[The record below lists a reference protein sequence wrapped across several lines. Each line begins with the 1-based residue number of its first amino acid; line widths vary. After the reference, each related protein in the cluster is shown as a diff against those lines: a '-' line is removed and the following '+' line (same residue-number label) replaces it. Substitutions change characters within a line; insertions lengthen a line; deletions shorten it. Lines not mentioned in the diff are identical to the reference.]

1 MRSSSA
7 ARTNVEWPTRPTWGR
22 WLLLIALLAFG
33 VRLAYVLIFKNP
45 LVLHVGIDTYDYHYG
60 ANDLV
65 LGNGFIR
72 HLLFHAPVQ
81 TAWHP
86 PGYVVALALPSR
98 LGLDTVLDHQIWS
111 SVIGCL
117 TVVSIAF
124 LGRMLAGARAGLF
137 AAAIAA
143 VYPNFWLYDGG
154 MLSETLVLLTVTVTM
169 VTAYRILRR
178 PTIPAALALGLSLGA
193 TVLTQSQTLLL
204 LPLIA
209 VPCLFVL
216 RSATLRRRAALV
228 SVVCAATLV
237 TITPWVAFNLS
248 RFKSPELLGTGAGLV
263 LSWSNCD
270 DTYYGERLGYY
281 FPCYLAASGDE
292 SVVDYK
298 LRRRGLDYISTHQ
311 SRLPLVVLAREGRT
325 WGLFR
330 PAQQIRFDH
339 TEQILMR
346 ATGASWAALLSY
358 YVLAVASIFG
368 WIILRRSRVP
378 TFPLMALVG
387 NVIITVAVTHGQFRY
402 RAPAEVTI
410 VVLSAVA
417 LDSLGRAERLNPD
430 KRMA

>member
-1 MRSSSA
+1 VRSSSA

-45 LVLHVGIDTYDYHYG
+45 LLIHVGIDTYDYHYG

-72 HLLFHAPVQ
+72 HLLFHPPVQ

-117 TVVSIAF
+117 TVVSIGF

-169 VTAYRILRR
+169 LTAYRILRR

-216 RSATLRRRAALV
+216 RSATLRRRVALV

-248 RFKSPELLGTGAGLV
+248 RFKNPELLGTGAGLA

-281 FPCYLAASGDE
+281 FPCFLAASGDE

-298 LRRRGLDYISTHQ
+298 MRRRGLDYISTHQ

-346 ATGASWAALLSY
+346 ATGVSWAALLSY

-368 WIILRRSRVP
+368 WVILRRSRIP
-378 TFPLMALVG
+378 TFPLLALVG
-387 NVIITVAVTHGQFRY
+387 NVIITVAFTHGQFRY

-417 LDSLGRAERLNPD
+417 LDSFGRAERLNPD
-430 KRMA
+430 TTMG